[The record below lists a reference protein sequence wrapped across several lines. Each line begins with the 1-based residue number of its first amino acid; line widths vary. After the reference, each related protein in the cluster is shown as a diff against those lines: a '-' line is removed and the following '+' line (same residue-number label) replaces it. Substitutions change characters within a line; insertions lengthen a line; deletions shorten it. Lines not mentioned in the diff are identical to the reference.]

1 MPYGDIGFNIGKNSS
16 GGDNLTN
23 HPNRE
28 NIVER
33 IVSSMKK
40 RNLEMGEDGRRI
52 KWGRIGIDNPNYGNK
67 WTSENRQRASEF
79 MKKLYESGNG
89 NFSNRM
95 GRTNR
100 EIYGDKIAEEISKK
114 ISFHASQRVGDKNPF
129 YNKKHTDETK
139 EIIRKMAI
147 GKKPSNR
154 IKLSIDGVIYDSYHD
169 ASKELN
175 IPIVTIRWRCLS
187 KNPKFD
193 NYTLIR

>member
-114 ISFHASQRVGDKNPF
+114 ISFHASQRVGIKIHFIIKNTPMKQ
-129 YNKKHTDETK
+129 KKLFGRWLLVKSLLIESNY
-139 EIIRKMAI
+139 
-147 GKKPSNR
+147 PSMVLFM
-154 IKLSIDGVIYDSYHD
+154 IHIMML
-169 ASKELN
+169 L
-175 IPIVTIRWRCLS
+175 
-187 KNPKFD
+187 KN
-193 NYTLIR
+193 